1 MKPRRRDGRTE
12 RHDAA
17 LLQRVLG
24 PGGPVGPVDDE
35 FVNVLETA
43 LWLQRSAPSAPADQ
57 HFVEEL
63 RRRVQK
69 RRDDAPDRRFT
80 RRQLAVGAAAAAV
93 TVAGAAGDVE
103 RIVRPRSAPDQ
114 ILEPN
119 TAQWLPVAASSDIVP
134 GQPVLFES
142 HRVRGVLRR
151 DGDGQVRGVSAICTH
166 RGCQL
171 VLAERQLDCPCHRA
185 AFTLAGDVVSR
196 PPEYDLPPL
205 PRLRV
210 RETDAG
216 VEVLLPVTP

>member
-1 MKPRRRDGRTE
+1 
-12 RHDAA
+12 
-17 LLQRVLG
+17 
-24 PGGPVGPVDDE
+24 VGPVDDE
-35 FVNVLETA
+35 FLDVLETA
-43 LWLQRSAPSAPADQ
+43 LWLQRSAPPAPADQ
-57 HFVEEL
+57 RFVEEL
-63 RRRVQK
+63 RRRMQK
-69 RRDDAPDRRFT
+69 RRDGATDRGLT
-80 RRQLAVGAAAAAV
+80 RRQLAAGAAAAAV
-93 TVAGAAGDVE
+93 TVAGAAAEVE
-103 RIVRPRSAPDQ
+103 RLVRPRRAPDQ
-114 ILEPN
+114 VLEPN
-119 TAQWLPVAASSDIVP
+119 AAEWHPVAASSDIVS

-171 VLAERQLDCPCHRA
+171 VLAERRLDCPCHRA
-185 AFTLAGDVVSR
+185 AFTLAGDVLSR

>member
-1 MKPRRRDGRTE
+1 VRARHRRTE

-24 PGGPVGPVDDE
+24 RGGPVGPVGDE
-35 FVNVLETA
+35 FVEVLETA
-43 LWLQRSAPSAPADQ
+43 LWLQRSAPSPPADQ
-57 HFVEEL
+57 RFVEEL
-63 RRRVQK
+63 RRRMQK
-69 RRDDAPDRRFT
+69 QRDNVPDRQLT
-80 RRQLAVGAAAAAV
+80 RRQLAAGAAAAAV
-93 TVAGAAGDVE
+93 TVVGAAGEVK
-103 RIVRPRSAPDQ
+103 RLVRPRPAPDQ
-114 ILEPN
+114 VLEPN
-119 TAQWLPVAASSDIVP
+119 VARWLRVAASTDVLS

-151 DGDGQVRGVSAICTH
+151 DGDGQVRGVSAVCTH

-171 VLAERQLDCPCHRA
+171 VLAGHRLDCPCHRA
-185 AFTLAGDVVSR
+185 AFTLAGDVLSR

-210 RETDAG
+210 RESDVG